1 MKTTNHSTFLQ
12 TIMRMASVLVILLSF
27 PTAIMANS
35 MFSGSTTV
43 TPKDLCP
50 NRDSIDNNIY
60 EVVPTMPQF
69 PGGALAMRDSI
80 AKNIKYPADAKQ
92 QGKDGTVIIQFV
104 VEKDGS
110 RSDVK
115 VIRKGKLPSM
125 DDEAL
130 RVPNSLLDSMGEISP
145 CESSSPFPSA
155 SNWTK
160 ILLFSRHG
168 NKMDKTMD
176 DGRHTGLQHS
186 FYGVLLK

>member
-1 MKTTNHSTFLQ
+1 
-12 TIMRMASVLVILLSF
+12 
-27 PTAIMANS
+27 
-35 MFSGSTTV
+35 
-43 TPKDLCP
+43 
-50 NRDSIDNNIY
+50 
-60 EVVPTMPQF
+60 MPQF

-130 RVPNSLLDSMGEISP
+130 RVINSMPKFSSGLNERNQPVRVKFTLPVRFKLD
-145 CESSSPFPSA
+145 
-155 SNWTK
+155 
-160 ILLFSRHG
+160 
-168 NKMDKTMD
+168 
-176 DGRHTGLQHS
+176 
-186 FYGVLLK
+186 

>member
-12 TIMRMASVLVILLSF
+12 TIMHMASVLVILLSF

-130 RVPNSLLDSMGEISP
+130 RVINSMPKFSPGLNERNQPVRVKFTLPVRFKLD
-145 CESSSPFPSA
+145 
-155 SNWTK
+155 
-160 ILLFSRHG
+160 
-168 NKMDKTMD
+168 
-176 DGRHTGLQHS
+176 
-186 FYGVLLK
+186 

>member
-43 TPKDLCP
+43 TPKALCP
-50 NRDSIDNNIY
+50 NRDSIDNTIDD
-60 EVVPTMPQF
+60 VTPTMPEF
-69 PGGALAMRDSI
+69 PGGAQAMGDYI
-80 AKNIKYPADAKQ
+80 AKNLKYPVDAKQ
-92 QGKDGTVIIQFV
+92 QGKDGFVMIQFV

-115 VIRKGKLPSM
+115 VMRNGKLPSM

-130 RVPNSLLDSMGEISP
+130 RVINSMPKFSPGLNERNQPVRVKFTLPVRFKLD
-145 CESSSPFPSA
+145 
-155 SNWTK
+155 
-160 ILLFSRHG
+160 
-168 NKMDKTMD
+168 
-176 DGRHTGLQHS
+176 
-186 FYGVLLK
+186 